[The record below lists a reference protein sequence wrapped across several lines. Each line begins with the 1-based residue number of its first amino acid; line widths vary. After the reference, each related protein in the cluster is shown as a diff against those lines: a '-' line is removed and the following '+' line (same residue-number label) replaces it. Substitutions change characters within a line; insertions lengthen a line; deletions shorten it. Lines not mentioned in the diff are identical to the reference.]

1 VTVAQRSDVRLRF
14 SESAIEA
21 LIDAC
26 RRAAPFETGGLLLG
40 VQTSDGLWV
49 THAVEIPV
57 EPRSRRRFVIPH
69 GSTTPIV
76 DRFRALDPRLGYIG
90 DWHSHPANVGAS
102 SLDLRTLAK
111 LAIGSFQQ
119 RRLMAVARLDAG
131 RWVLDL
137 WAQGGIRLPARRDY
151 ELTGPLASMG
161 RGPIGRGDQ
170 RE

>member
-1 VTVAQRSDVRLRF
+1 MGRRGEVRLRF
-14 SESAIEA
+14 SESAIEG

-26 RRAAPFETGGLLLG
+26 RQAVPFETGGLLLG
-40 VQTSDGLWV
+40 VQTRDGLWI
-49 THAVEIPV
+49 THAIEIPV
-57 EPRSRRRFVIPH
+57 ETRSQRRYVIPH

-76 DRFRALDPRLGYIG
+76 DRFRTLDPRLGYIG

-151 ELTGPLASMG
+151 ELTGPLASKG
-161 RGPIGRGDQ
+161 RMPIGRVDR